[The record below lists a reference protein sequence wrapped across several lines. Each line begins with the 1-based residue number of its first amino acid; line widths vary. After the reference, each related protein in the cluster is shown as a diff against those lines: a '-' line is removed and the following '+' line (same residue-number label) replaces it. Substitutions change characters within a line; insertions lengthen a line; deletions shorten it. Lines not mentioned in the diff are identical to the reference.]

1 MRPSAAFVAVLA
13 LAAATTLAAAQGG
26 PPPMGGPG
34 GRGHMGG
41 MGGLGGPGGHGGPMF
56 EKNLFPPE
64 LILSNQDALGL
75 TDDQIAAMKKLLNDT
90 HAKTLDI
97 HVDLQRAT
105 ERLNNALEPSKIDEA
120 AALAA
125 ADQAM
130 TLEAQVKRAH
140 MTLMIRIKNLL
151 TEEQQAKAAALRQER
166 RKGAEPQQ

>member
-1 MRPSAAFVAVLA
+1 MKPRAALVAVLA

-41 MGGLGGPGGHGGPMF
+41 MGGPGGPGGPMF
-56 EKNLFPPE
+56 ERNLFPPE
-64 LILSNQDALGL
+64 LILSNQEALGL
-75 TDDQIAAMKKLLNDT
+75 TDDQIAAMKKLLNET
-90 HAKTLDI
+90 HARTLDI

-105 ERLNNALEPSKIDEA
+105 ERLNRAVEPAKVDEA

-130 TLEAQVKRAH
+130 ALEAQVKRAH
-140 MTLMIRIKNLL
+140 LALMIRIKNLL
-151 TEEQQAKAAALRQER
+151 TEEQQTKAAELRPER
-166 RKGAEPQQ
+166 RKEAAPQQ